1 MKITRIKMHRIVMLF
16 VTTIVGYGLANAQS
30 YSLQQAQE
38 YAVKNS
44 INSANAKLDVDLA
57 RAKKNEVTGIGLPQ
71 LSGSFDIKDFIEI

>member
-1 MKITRIKMHRIVMLF
+1 MLF
-16 VTTIVGYGLANAQS
+16 VTTIVGYGFANAQS

-57 RAKKNEVTGIGLPQ
+57 RAKKKRSYWYWITSV
-71 LSGSFDIKDFIEI
+71 KR